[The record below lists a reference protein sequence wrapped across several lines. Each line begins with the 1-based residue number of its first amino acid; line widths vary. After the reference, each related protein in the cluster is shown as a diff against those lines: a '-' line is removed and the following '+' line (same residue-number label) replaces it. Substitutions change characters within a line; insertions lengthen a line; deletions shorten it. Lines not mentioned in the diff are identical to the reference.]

1 MLGFSFVCI
10 LWQNNNNNA
19 SRNKTM
25 TWDEVWILNWELGF
39 EIEKKRENITQYQ
52 KQIYKWIKLFHN
64 NLFKSYIQKN
74 FDYKFATKVWIQ
86 IGDLKVK
93 RKEKREFQ

>member
-1 MLGFSFVCI
+1 MWTPQLNKKIIHKRHSNKSCIMLGFSFVCI

-25 TWDEVWILNWELGF
+25 TWDEVWILNGELGF

-52 KQIYKWIKLFHN
+52 K
-64 NLFKSYIQKN
+64 
-74 FDYKFATKVWIQ
+74 
-86 IGDLKVK
+86 
-93 RKEKREFQ
+93 